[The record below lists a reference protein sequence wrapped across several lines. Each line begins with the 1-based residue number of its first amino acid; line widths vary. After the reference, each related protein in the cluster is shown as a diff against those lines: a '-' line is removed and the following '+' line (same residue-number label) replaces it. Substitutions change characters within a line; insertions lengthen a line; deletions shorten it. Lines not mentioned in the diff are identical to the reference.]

1 MAAGGPQ
8 AAKRALVKVLLL
20 LAVLYCVRVEVNRD
34 SGDDEVKKAFDDENA
49 HDENEDDDDDRDDT
63 TTTTATTKAN
73 AEATTTK
80 SQLLVPSLG
89 GALWAPFLGGREATM
104 ERLQNG
110 FWIQCFGPSSE
121 GGTLHPIFWGG
132 WKSHENDPDGNE
144 NDDDD
149 DRDDESESDHDESEH
164 GNEDDDDDHD
174 DEIETTTKKTNGE
187 LDSRVKRH
195 GHEGCGRRKRR
206 NDDHD
211 DKTEK
216 KTIATEK
223 KTKKTTTTATTKTN
237 GKYDSR
243 VKREGHERCGR
254 CL

>member
-34 SGDDEVKKAFDDENA
+34 SGDDEVKKAFRRGDERQKDEQTNGQTKA
-49 HDENEDDDDDRDDT
+49 KTKRRTDENEDDDDDDRDDT

-104 ERLQNG
+104 ERLQNN

-121 GGTLHPIFWGG
+121 GGTLHPICWGG

-149 DRDDESESDHDESEH
+149 DGDD
-164 GNEDDDDDHD
+164 
-174 DEIETTTKKTNGE
+174 
-187 LDSRVKRH
+187 
-195 GHEGCGRRKRR
+195 
-206 NDDHD
+206 
-211 DKTEK
+211 
-216 KTIATEK
+216 
-223 KTKKTTTTATTKTN
+223 
-237 GKYDSR
+237 
-243 VKREGHERCGR
+243 
-254 CL
+254 